1 MLGTRVASALDDVE
15 KQLHVELTQLD
26 RFTSTQHTGAAY
38 RRLMREQH
46 SWDAA
51 ASAGGSGGGS
61 GEAAV
66 LAAGVQVLWDVL
78 QLLPDFKRKTL
89 QAQHVL
95 MFTELMAAEAEK
107 RRLEAASRKKE
118 QVAAAAA
125 GAAAHGAPG
134 DDAAEV
140 EMLVAEGQQGP
151 PAAGPA
157 AQQQQPEPAQQQPQ
171 QQQPPPPP
179 PQQAQQQ
186 QQQRLRDGSR
196 PQDTQPP
203 PAEAQDSG
211 ALAAVLEAV
220 EAGQAFAASSC
231 WRGRVAGYCFKTS
244 DSGVGYYRDAPPAVE
259 AFLTFARVGTACQ

>member
-26 RFTSTQHTGAAY
+26 RFSSTQNTGAAY

-46 SWDAA
+46 HWDAA
-51 ASAGGSGGGS
+51 ASGGTGSGKS

-95 MFTELMAAEAEK
+95 LFTELMAAEAEK
-107 RRLEAASRKKE
+107 RRLEAASKKKD
-118 QVAAAAA
+118 QAAATA
-125 GAAAHGAPG
+125 GAVAHGAPG

-140 EMLVAEGQQGP
+140 EMLQADGQQGP
-151 PAAGPA
+151 SSAGPA
-157 AQQQQPEPAQQQPQ
+157 S
-171 QQQPPPPP
+171 
-179 PQQAQQQ
+179 QQQ
-186 QQQRLRDGSR
+186 QQQQQAQQPVDGSR
-196 PQDTQPP
+196 QPDTQPP

-211 ALAAVLEAV
+211 ALAAILAAA

-231 WRGRVAGYCFKTS
+231 WRGRVAGYCFKAG
-244 DSGVGYYRDAPPAVE
+244 DSGVGYYRDAPPTVE
-259 AFLTFARVGTACQ
+259 AFLTFARVGTDCQ